1 MHKIANP
8 IYTRVCVL
16 LFLLWRTKF
25 YDIWYEYFREIFRV
39 FDTKILY
46 LEVILPPVY
55 TQPGSPSWWVN
66 FIVDPLPVFLSF
78 NRIARTLTLYIDENF
93 FLFLCCTFL
102 LRLVGIKITTSSVAA
117 SWINL
122 LLVNH
127 SCITYIVDFIRNHNI
142 I

>member
-1 MHKIANP
+1 M
-8 IYTRVCVL
+8 CVL

-55 TQPGSPSWWVN
+55 TQPGSPSWLVN
-66 FIVDPLPVFLSF
+66 FRVDPLPVFLSF